1 MDLNEVQLDE
11 FLFDIQA
18 FADGG
23 ESGSEDT
30 GAENTATD
38 TDTTDEPTNE
48 ETEPFKV
55 FKTQSEL
62 DSFLDKKIQKA
73 IQTHDEKAKREAK
86 RKRDYNSMT
95 DLEKAE
101 YDKKQLQAQ
110 LDEANRKATIVENR
124 SNILQKFGEDDMPAG
139 LISVL
144 GNDLLSNTE
153 ELDKAY
159 DNLHDVFFASV
170 QKAVDKRLSDTSSNY
185 HESSKTKASVGK
197 TVADKFNQQNSRK
210 TSDFWSTK

>member
-1 MDLNEVQLDE
+1 MDLNEVQLDG

-23 ESGSEDT
+23 EDGSEDT
-30 GAENTATD
+30 GAESTATD

-170 QKAVDKRLSDTSSNY
+170 QKAVDKRLGDTSSNY